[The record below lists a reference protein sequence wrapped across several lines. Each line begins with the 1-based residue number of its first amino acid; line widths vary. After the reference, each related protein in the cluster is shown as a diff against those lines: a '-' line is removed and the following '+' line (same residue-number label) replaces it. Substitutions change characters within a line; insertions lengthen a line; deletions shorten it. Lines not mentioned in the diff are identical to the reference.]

1 MARRAR
7 LAKRAAAVQGMGMGA
22 GSGGGRM
29 GEDLMERRPAA
40 ARPPTAEGA
49 ADAPMFVLEEFL
61 PHRLSVVSARARR
74 LFARAYAERA
84 GLSVAEWQ
92 VLSVLA
98 RSGDLSATDVARQA
112 AMDKVK
118 VSRAVRSLLE
128 RRLLRR
134 AEDRRDRRVRR
145 LAITPLGRRTQA
157 GVMPL
162 AHALESEMLGPLSTE
177 DRERL
182 RAALSRLDRHLAA
195 IGADTAEVGDA
206 E

>member
-1 MARRAR
+1 MQSR
-7 LAKRAAAVQGMGMGA
+7 LAAQMLTADRAA
-22 GSGGGRM
+22 
-29 GEDLMERRPAA
+29 D
-40 ARPPTAEGA
+40 
-49 ADAPMFVLEEFL
+49 DAPTFVLEEFL
-61 PHRLSVVSARARR
+61 PHRLSVVSARAHR

-98 RSGDLSATDVARQA
+98 RSGDLCATDVARHA

-118 VSRAVRSLLE
+118 VSRAVRSLIE

-145 LAITPLGRRTQA
+145 LAVTAQGRRTQA
-157 GVMPL
+157 NVMPL
-162 AHALESEMLGPLSTE
+162 AHALESEMLGPLGAE

-182 RAALSRLDRHLAA
+182 RAALSRLDSHLAA
-195 IGADTAEVGDA
+195 MGADTAEVEDA
-206 E
+206 D

>member
-1 MARRAR
+1 
-7 LAKRAAAVQGMGMGA
+7 
-22 GSGGGRM
+22 
-29 GEDLMERRPAA
+29 MERRLAAQPPAA
-40 ARPPTAEGA
+40 DGPAG
-49 ADAPMFVLEEFL
+49 DAPAFALEEFL
-61 PHRLSVVSARARR
+61 PHRLSVVSARAHRM
-74 LFARAYAERA
+74 FARAYAERA

-98 RSGDLSATDVARQA
+98 RSGDLCATDVARQA

-118 VSRAVRSLLE
+118 VSRAVRSLIE

-145 LAITPLGRRTQA
+145 LAITPQGRRTQA
-157 GVMPL
+157 NVMPL
-162 AHALESEMLGPLSTE
+162 AHALESELLGPLCAE

-182 RAALSRLDRHLAA
+182 RAALLRLDRHLAA
-195 IGADTAEVGDA
+195 KGADPAEVEDA

>member
-1 MARRAR
+1 
-7 LAKRAAAVQGMGMGA
+7 
-22 GSGGGRM
+22 M

-40 ARPPTAEGA
+40 ARPPA
-49 ADAPMFVLEEFL
+49 ADSTAGAPMFVLEEFL

>member
-1 MARRAR
+1 MARRGR

-29 GEDLMERRPAA
+29 GEDLMERRAA
-40 ARPPTAEGA
+40 ARPPAAEEE
-49 ADAPMFVLEEFL
+49 ADAPDFVLEDFL
-61 PHRLSVVSARARR
+61 PHRLAVVSARAHR

-118 VSRAVRSLLE
+118 VSRAVRSLME

-145 LAITPLGRRTQA
+145 LAITAHGRRVQA
-157 GVMPL
+157 RMMPL
-162 AHALESEMLGPLSTE
+162 AYALESEMLGPLSVD
-177 DRERL
+177 DRDRL
-182 RAALSRLDRHLAA
+182 RVVLSRLDRHLAA
-195 IGADTAEVGDA
+195 LGADTGDA
-206 E
+206 VDAD

>member
-1 MARRAR
+1 M
-7 LAKRAAAVQGMGMGA
+7 V
-22 GSGGGRM
+22 

-40 ARPPTAEGA
+40 AQPPAAAGTA

-61 PHRLSVVSARARR
+61 PHRLSVVSARAHR

-98 RSGDLSATDVARQA
+98 RSGDLCATDVARQA

-118 VSRAVRSLLE
+118 VSRAVRSLIE

-145 LAITPLGRRTQA
+145 LAITPLGRRVQA
-157 GVMPL
+157 GVTPL
-162 AHALESEMLGPLSTE
+162 AHALESEMLGPLSPE
-177 DRERL
+177 DRDRL
-182 RAALSRLDRHLAA
+182 RAALSRLDRHLAS
-195 IGADTAEVGDA
+195 IGADAAAEAETEDA
-206 E
+206 D

>member
-1 MARRAR
+1 
-7 LAKRAAAVQGMGMGA
+7 
-22 GSGGGRM
+22 
-29 GEDLMERRPAA
+29 MERRLA
-40 ARPPTAEGA
+40 ARPPADDGS
-49 ADAPMFVLEEFL
+49 ADAPAFVLEEFL
-61 PHRLSVVSARARR
+61 PHRLSVVSARAHR
-74 LFARAYAERA
+74 LFARACAEQA

-145 LAITPLGRRTQA
+145 LAITALGRRTQA
-157 GVMPL
+157 GLMPL
-162 AHALESEMLGPLSTE
+162 VHALEGEMLGPLSAE
-177 DRERL
+177 DRDRL
-182 RAALSRLDRHLAA
+182 RAVLFRLDRHLAA
-195 IGADTAEVGDA
+195 LGADTAEIEDA
-206 E
+206 D

>member
-1 MARRAR
+1 MARRGR
-7 LAKRAAAVQGMGMGA
+7 LAKRAAAVQGMGA
-22 GSGGGRM
+22 GVGGGRM

-40 ARPPTAEGA
+40 ARPPAADSAAGA
-49 ADAPMFVLEEFL
+49 AMFVLEEFL

-162 AHALESEMLGPLSTE
+162 AHALESEMLGPLSAE

-195 IGADTAEVGDA
+195 IGADIAEVGDA